1 MIRKSQEL
9 LQEKGLLSADEVV
22 VDDDSSEVVQDD
34 EETHETKN
42 QKEML
47 HARS

>member
-1 MIRKSQEL
+1 MIHKSQEL

-22 VDDDSSEVVQDD
+22 VDDDSSEVGQDD